1 MAVIDHTNGTFF
13 VLLAIFIAFAF
24 AFWLIFRKTSEKTRR
39 IAVAALYIAGFAF
52 FWLYKYWIS
61 IDEAYSVIT
70 AEAGKGAF
78 SWWSELPLHLC
89 NINLM
94 LLPIAV
100 LSRNRSLLS
109 FVFFMAPF
117 GAIFAMVM
125 PDVGFYGFSLFEP
138 RVFGYFVT
146 HMLILVSSLILG
158 LLDLYRPKFRDIPMT
173 MVYAFGISFIVFGIN
188 MLFRATHVN
197 DFANYFYTVVPP
209 DGTPLVFF
217 HKLIPVPYL
226 YMIPVMLFLPVYMA
240 LVTLPFHLAA
250 KKKEKEAVPEQ
261 TEAKAV

>member
-61 IDEAYSVIT
+61 IDEAYSVLT

-89 NINLM
+89 NINLI

-100 LSRNRSLLS
+100 LTKNRSLLS

-125 PDVGFYGFSLFEP
+125 PDVGFYGFSLFLP
-138 RVFGYFVT
+138 RVFGYFIT
-146 HMLILVSSLILG
+146 HMLIFVSSLILG

-173 MVYAFGISFIVFGIN
+173 MVYAVAISFVVFCIN
-188 MLFRATHVN
+188 LIFRATHVN
-197 DFANYFYTVVPP
+197 DFANYFYTIDPP
-209 DGTPLVFF
+209 EGTPLVLF
-217 HKLIPVPYL
+217 KKWIPVPFL
-226 YMIPVMLFLPVYMA
+226 YDLPIFPVLAGYMA
-240 LVTLPFHLAA
+240 LVTLPFRLADKA
-250 KKKEKEAVPEQ
+250 KAKREAVAGEEV
-261 TEAKAV
+261 TA